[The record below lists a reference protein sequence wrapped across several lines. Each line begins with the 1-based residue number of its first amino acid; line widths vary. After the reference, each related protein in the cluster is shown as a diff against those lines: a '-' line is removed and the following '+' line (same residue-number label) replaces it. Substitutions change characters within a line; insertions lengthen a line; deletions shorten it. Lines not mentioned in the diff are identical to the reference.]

1 MRKFEVRQDSPG
13 KPYYSEITII
23 EQHEDMGADCIA
35 DVWTNVA
42 DARLLAAAPELL
54 QQLKLLIAI
63 VDQIPHS
70 GLATQEAKALMSKL
84 EE

>member
-23 EQHEDMGADCIA
+23 EQHEGMGADCIA

-54 QQLKLLIAI
+54 LRLKQALQHLEDWGIASANI
-63 VDQIPHS
+63 S
-70 GLATQEAKALMSKL
+70 KTKALISRL
-84 EE
+84 ES